1 MPTKLNLHKLMSRDE
16 GYLRKL
22 RVAKEDEVTL
32 STAREQIRDVLRG
45 AFRNWRTYL
54 SESELRDNAVAAAF
68 IPNALPTPKFRIQGS
83 FAYFTVNDCQNP
95 PRQQIDQDDGV
106 FLPLSFVMVGNT
118 ERPTIASE
126 AYFKL
131 VERAL
136 APLCSQKGWLLNFKK
151 KKNSCVRVQLNG
163 RLHIDLPLYA
173 VRDNAFEAL
182 VETAG
187 VTALQ
192 KSFLRDSRELDERIY
207 RELSGAELILAHR
220 ELGWIQSDPRVLETW
235 FKNAN
240 TLYGDIVRD
249 LSRAF
254 KGLRDAKFNDGLSSI
269 CIMALVVRAIEQLD
283 GLNTNRFDVALVE
296 VAREIARNLQQPVVN
311 PAFPDDA
318 TKHLCVGW
326 TPEYRATVRTL
337 FADAADQLEEGIDGT
352 FHRSIAMQ
360 KARAA
365 YGQRVPNDE
374 SLISV
379 DSVAAAVRSVEPQ
392 PQPRPVVPRTKS
404 G

>member
-1 MPTKLNLHKLMSRDE
+1 MATKLNLHKLMSRDE

-22 RVAKEDEVTL
+22 RVAKDDEVSL
-32 STAREQIRDVLRG
+32 SAAREEIRDTLRG
-45 AFRNWRTYL
+45 AFRSWRTYL
-54 SESELRDNAVAAAF
+54 SETELRDAAVPVGV
-68 IPNALPTPKFRIQGS
+68 IPNALPSPKFRVQGS

-106 FLPLSFVMVGNT
+106 FVPLSFVMVGNT

-131 VERAL
+131 VEKAL
-136 APLCSQKGWLLNFKK
+136 APLCSQNGWVLNPK

-173 VRDNAFEAL
+173 VRDSAFELL

-187 VTALQ
+187 ATTLQ
-192 KSFLRDSRELDERIY
+192 KSLLRDSRELDERIY
-207 RELSGAELILAHR
+207 RELLGTELILAHR
-220 ELGWIQSDPRVLETW
+220 EEGWIRSDPRILETW
-235 FKNAN
+235 FKNSI

-269 CIMALVVRAIEQLD
+269 CVMALVVRAVEQLD
-283 GLNTNRFDVALVE
+283 RLNANRFDVALVD

-311 PAFPDDA
+311 PAFPDEA
-318 TKHLCVGW
+318 GKHLCVGW

-352 FHRSIAMQ
+352 FHRGIAVQ

-365 YGQRVPNDE
+365 YGERVPSDE
-374 SLISV
+374 ALISV
-379 DSVAAAVRSVEPQ
+379 DSAAAIVRSVEPQ